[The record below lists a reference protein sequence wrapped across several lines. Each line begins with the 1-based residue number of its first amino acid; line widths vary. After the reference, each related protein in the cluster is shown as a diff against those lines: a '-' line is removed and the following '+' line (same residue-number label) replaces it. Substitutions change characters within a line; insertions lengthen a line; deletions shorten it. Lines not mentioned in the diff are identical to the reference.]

1 MLGTSA
7 ANYVWPCLR
16 LPFQDENVLEI
27 TCRLL

>member
-1 MLGTSA
+1 MLGTLA
-7 ANYVWPCLR
+7 ADCVWLCLR